1 MFRLD
6 KKKLFLLSS
15 ICLLGF
21 SAFAFSSGEKD
32 AIDKRVSKYIQENP
46 SAVYKAM
53 VTYQQ
58 QQEQQRAIL
67 GGKLPLGDS
76 PFGAESLPGPDVT
89 YTPPLQIQNPMV
101 NLGCLSSAQI
111 TDIVPVNVTWP
122 SSQVPSSFAT
132 GAEGP
137 LYANVPRG

>member
-1 MFRLD
+1 MAREDRLRD
-6 KKKLFLLSS
+6 AKETLAEARRLLEES
-15 ICLLGF
+15 
-21 SAFAFSSGEKD
+21 
-32 AIDKRVSKYIQENP
+32 KRTKEMGGQQGRHNISNSQ
-46 SAVYKAM
+46 ARG
-53 VTYQQ
+53 YQQ
-58 QQEQQRAIL
+58 QQEQTRAIL

-76 PFGAESLPGPDVT
+76 PFGAESLPGPDIT

-137 LYANVPRG
+137 LYASSPVVKDKRVQ